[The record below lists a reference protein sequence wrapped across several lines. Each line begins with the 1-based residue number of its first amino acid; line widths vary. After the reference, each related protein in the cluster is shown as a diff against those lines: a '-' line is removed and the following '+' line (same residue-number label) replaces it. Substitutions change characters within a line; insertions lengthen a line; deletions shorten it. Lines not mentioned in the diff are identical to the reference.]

1 MNASEERV
9 NFDRRWLGTSVVRVR
24 VLVAGL
30 VLLAAGCMVLGWG
43 SRSRQ
48 TAANAAVSVP
58 AQGQAGMSLNSLSM
72 PGGSMPSG
80 SAPTKADAQAH
91 ALSLFAGL
99 PLMFEPNQ
107 GQANLDPSDARVK
120 YIARGSGYSLYL
132 GSQGAILNLRSQP
145 TKPSVTRV
153 ESLQMK
159 LAGANPNANVTATD
173 PLPGK
178 SNYFLGNDP
187 SKWRHGIPQFARVR
201 YENVYP
207 GINLVFYGN
216 QGRLEYDFQVAPGS
230 DPRQAELE
238 FGGAKK
244 VELREGDLV
253 IKGEGG
259 NVRLEAPRVY
269 QEIAGRQEPVE
280 GSFVLRGA
288 NRAGFAIG
296 PYDHSRELVIDPQLT
311 YTTYFGGSG
320 DEGHVSVAVDGS
332 FNIYL
337 TGSTTS
343 ANLPAAAGV
352 FQTTLKGAQNVFIA
366 KIVPTLGSNPSVLT
380 YVTYLGGEG
389 TDYPVGIAVDGAG
402 NPYVAGTTTSTLF
415 PTTQTTAYQTAP
427 EAGTQGPCDPNVAG
441 VFCHVFVTELNN
453 DVNGIAT
460 QLLYS
465 SYLSGNGNDIAS
477 GMTIDASGD
486 IFVTGTTTSQETSP
500 SADQFPASN
509 LPQKLPYQ
517 STSRAPLGQPQ
528 FFVTKVN
535 TNGSRA
541 GSILYSTYFGGGT
554 FQTTDPVATG
564 GAVAVD
570 TNGNIYFT
578 GTTNYTYQGC
588 QGCQTTDFPI
598 LNAYQPCLDTPAPTV
613 IVNPPVCSNTTSTS
627 NADAFVAKIN
637 PIAAQGQQLLWS
649 TYFGG
654 SEVDSGTGIALD
666 TGAAHVYITGS
677 TDSPNITTAL
687 TFAAYQ
693 TCLDQPV
700 NPAAGTACT
709 FTSGTGLPTDAYVAQ
724 FSNPT
729 TTTTGI
735 TNVGLTYFSYLG
747 GSGND
752 SGLAIA
758 VDAASGALVTGS
770 TVSPDFPVNPAQNSI
785 QSALNG
791 PQNAFMARL
800 NTTAV
805 VGQTTT
811 ASWSNPYGG
820 NAVDEGTSIAL
831 DVNQNSY
838 FAGDTTSTSKLPATG
853 LQTTNGGGVDSF
865 LAQVGSSST
874 LFIKGVLTLG
884 TNQTYVSAGNQAT
897 FTYTVTNGGPDP
909 AYGLVVQDNISQ
921 SITGI
926 ALTFVSASATSG
938 TCSSSASTS
947 NIVACTIPSLQSGST
962 ATVTV
967 VLTPTATVSGN
978 QQTFNGGA
986 VQVLGTNN
994 IVLAH
999 TTVSANMSDFT
1010 ITVGPSSQ
1018 SVAAAGQT
1026 ATYQVQLT
1034 PHPVYATNVAL
1045 SCSGTPTGSTC
1056 NFTTSPV
1063 TLQGPATST
1072 LNITT
1077 TARPIVTPT
1086 ASLLSRHLFAI
1097 GLCIPGLAFFSLG
1110 GADRRRRRIVGI
1122 LMLCALFGLLVL
1134 QPACSKTITTTP
1146 VSGTPAGQYNII
1158 VTANSGTDSKSA
1170 TISLNVP

>member
-1 MNASEERV
+1 
-9 NFDRRWLGTSVVRVR
+9 
-24 VLVAGL
+24 
-30 VLLAAGCMVLGWG
+30 
-43 SRSRQ
+43 
-48 TAANAAVSVP
+48 
-58 AQGQAGMSLNSLSM
+58 
-72 PGGSMPSG
+72 
-80 SAPTKADAQAH
+80 
-91 ALSLFAGL
+91 
-99 PLMFEPNQ
+99 MFEPNQ
-107 GQANLDPSDARVK
+107 GQGSLDPSDARVK

-132 GSQGAILNLRSQP
+132 GSEGAILNLQSSRRNHADKTP
-145 TKPSVTRV
+145 AIRM

-159 LAGANPNANVTATD
+159 LAGANPKASVTAID
-173 PLPGK
+173 QLPGK
-178 SNYFLGNDP
+178 SNYFLGNDA
-187 SKWRHGIPQFARVR
+187 SKWRKGVPQFARVR

-207 GINLVFYGN
+207 GINLLFYGN

-230 DPRQAELE
+230 DPKQAELE
-238 FGGAKK
+238 FNGARK
-244 VELREGDLV
+244 VELHAGALT

-259 NVRLEAPRVY
+259 DIRLEAPQVY
-269 QEIAGRQEPVE
+269 QEVAGRRVPVE

-320 DEGHVSVAVDGS
+320 DENHVSVAVDGS

-343 ANLPAAAGV
+343 TNLPAVGV

-366 KIVPTLGSNPSVLT
+366 KIVPTLGSNPSTLT

-402 NPYVAGTTTSTLF
+402 NPYVAGTTTSSLF
-415 PTTQTTAYQTAP
+415 PVTQTTAYQSSPEPSTASTCP
-427 EAGTQGPCDPNVAG
+427 VVASG
-441 VFCHVFVTELNN
+441 ICHVFVTELNN
-453 DVNGIAT
+453 DANGLAT

-486 IFVTGTTTSQETSP
+486 IFVTGTTTSQQTSP

-554 FQTTDPVATG
+554 FQTTNPIATG
-564 GAVAVD
+564 GGIVVD
-570 TNGNIYFT
+570 TNGNMYFT

-598 LNAYQPCLDTPAPTV
+598 LNAYQPCLDQAAPVV

-627 NADAFVAKIN
+627 NPDAFVAKIN
-637 PIAAQGQQLLWS
+637 PNAAQGQQLLWS

-654 SEVDSGTGIALD
+654 SNAETGTGIALD
-666 TGAAHVYITGS
+666 AGAAHVYITGT
-677 TDSPNITTAL
+677 TDSPGITTAL

-700 NPAAGTACT
+700 NPTAGTACT
-709 FTSGTGLPTDAYVAQ
+709 NTSGTSFPTDAYVAQ

-729 TTTTGI
+729 TATTGI

-747 GSGND
+747 GSSND
-752 SGLAIA
+752 TGLAMA
-758 VDAASGALVTGS
+758 VDAAGGALVTGS
-770 TVSPDFPVNPAQNSI
+770 TTSTDFPVNPAQNDI

-800 NTTAV
+800 NTSAV
-805 VGQTTT
+805 IGQTTT

-820 NAVDEGTSIAL
+820 NGMDEGTSIAL

-838 FAGDTTSTSKLPATG
+838 FAGDTTSTAKLSATG
-853 LQTTNGGGVDSF
+853 LQTSNAGGSDAF

-874 LFIKGVLTLG
+874 LFIKGVLSLG
-884 TNQTYVSAGNQAT
+884 TSQIYVSAGNQTT
-897 FTYTVTNGGPDP
+897 FTYTITNGGPDP
-909 AYGLVVQDNISQ
+909 AYGLVVQDNIDQ
-921 SITGI
+921 SITQI
-926 ALTFVSASATSG
+926 PLSFVSATATSG
-938 TCSSSASTS
+938 TCSNSVSTS
-947 NIVACTIPSLQSGST
+947 NSIACTIPTLQSGST
-962 ATVTV
+962 ATVTI
-967 VLTPTATVSGN
+967 VLTPTANSSGT
-978 QQTFNGGA
+978 QQSFNGGS

-999 TTVSANMSDFT
+999 TTVSATMSDFT
-1010 ITVGPSSQ
+1010 MTVNPSSN
-1018 SVAAAGQT
+1018 SVAAAGET

-1045 SCSGTPTGSTC
+1045 SCAGTPPGSSC

-1086 ASLLSRHLFAI
+1086 ASLLSRHFYAVWL
-1097 GLCIPGLAFFSLG
+1097 GVPGLAFFTLG
-1110 GADRRRRRIVGI
+1110 ASGRRRRRVAG
-1122 LMLCALFGLLVL
+1122 LMMLCALFMLLVF
-1134 QPACSKTITTTP
+1134 QPACSKNNTITP
-1146 VSGTPAGQYNII
+1146 VSGTPAGQYNIV
-1158 VTANSGTDSKSA
+1158 VTATSGTDSKSA